1 MRSLLPIEGYTML
14 NNIHIITDEE
24 IQKLDI
30 ITYEDL
36 EKEILG
42 MLIC

>member
-1 MRSLLPIEGYTML
+1 ML

-24 IQKLDI
+24 LAELDI

-42 MLIC
+42 VFIC

>member
-1 MRSLLPIEGYTML
+1 MLGGYTML

-24 IQKLDI
+24 IRELDV

-42 MLIC
+42 VLVC